1 MALTITEQQVREQLG
16 AYLTKPLEITSGT
29 LSTQQTLS
37 ATSLSTGGLSGSFI
51 IKNQVQINILND
63 LEKTIKADGTLVT
76 KEYVKGRQNVYTHPA
91 ITEYNKTANGANQTV
106 QTLMKIIT
114 TLRDENSDSADELMA
129 FIRGD

>member
-51 IKNQVQINILND
+51 IRNQGNISIYNNNNILS
-63 LEKTIKADGTLVT
+63 I
-76 KEYVKGRQNVYTHPA
+76 
-91 ITEYNKTANGANQTV
+91 
-106 QTLMKIIT
+106 
-114 TLRDENSDSADELMA
+114 
-129 FIRGD
+129 FIGF

>member
-51 IKNQVQINILND
+51 IRNQGNISIYDNEGKL
-63 LEKTIKADGTLVT
+63 
-76 KEYVKGRQNVYTHPA
+76 A
-91 ITEYNKTANGANQTV
+91 I
-106 QTLMKIIT
+106 
-114 TLRDENSDSADELMA
+114 
-129 FIRGD
+129 FIGFE